1 MVKRNS
7 VLTIAGHDP
16 SNGAGLGADLKVF
29 EAWGVPGFSV
39 VTAVT
44 VQNESEFIQP
54 GWVEWNQI
62 EAQLEGLYRIHRP
75 RYFKIGLVQNAATL
89 GNIVQWI
96 RRKDPSAF
104 ILWDPIL
111 KATAGFQFHQSAE
124 HQAFV
129 DICSQL
135 SLVTPNKQEADWL
148 GLLEC
153 PTLVKGGHEAGEFC
167 IDTLCDSQGEIA
179 RFAMPRLENAVKHGT
194 GCILSSTILALLSLG
209 YRLERSCNIGRS
221 YLQEFLQSSEGL
233 LGKVGESLPSA
244 WRAEANQIDPL
255 RHRLYAIS
263 WDGAPLSHVQQVA
276 ALCRGGIGIVQ
287 LRMKTGS
294 VEERLATAWDCLR
307 LCRQWGTMLVI
318 NDDVEL
324 ALAIQAPAV
333 HLGLKD
339 MSIADARMRL
349 GSDIIIGGTANTP
362 EQVLSRMTEGA
373 NYVGLGPWRFTET
386 KQNLSSILGEDGVA
400 EAMREVLARDPNYP
414 VYVIGGI
421 GSKDCKEILDLG
433 ARGVAV
439 SSALVSAPNILNAIH
454 DFTDALTGQ
463 GNRI

>member
-1 MVKRNS
+1 MVKRNT

-29 EAWGVPGFSV
+29 EAWGVQGFSV

-62 EAQLEGLYRIHRP
+62 EAQLEGLYRKHQP
-75 RYFKIGLVQNAATL
+75 RYFKIGLVENATTL

-96 RRKDPSAF
+96 RSKDPSAF

-111 KATAGFQFHQSAE
+111 KATAGFQFHNGADHRE
-124 HQAFV
+124 FV
-129 DICSQL
+129 DVCSHL

-148 GLLEC
+148 GPLAC
-153 PTLVKGGHEAGEFC
+153 PTLMKGGHETGEIC
-167 IDTLCDSQGEIA
+167 VDILRDPQGEIA
-179 RFAMPRLENAVKHGT
+179 RFEMPRLENAAKHGT
-194 GCILSSTILALLSLG
+194 GCVLSSTILTLLSLG
-209 YRLERSCNIGRS
+209 YRLERACNIGRS
-221 YLQEFLQSSEGL
+221 YLQEYLQSSEGL
-233 LGKVGESLPSA
+233 LGNVGESLPST
-244 WRAEANQIDPL
+244 WRAEANKVNPL
-255 RHRLYAIS
+255 YHRLYAIS

-276 ALCRGGIGIVQ
+276 ALCRGGVGIIQ
-287 LRMKTGS
+287 LRMKAGTL
-294 VEERLATAWDCLR
+294 EERLATAWECLR
-307 LCRQWGTMLVI
+307 LCRQWGALLVI

-324 ALAIQAPAV
+324 AKTIQAPAV

-339 MSIADARMRL
+339 MTISEARRCL
-349 GSDIIIGGTANTP
+349 GSDVILGGTANTP
-362 EQVLSRMTEGA
+362 EQVLARMTEGA
-373 NYVGLGPWRFTET
+373 NYVGLGPWRYTET
-386 KQNLSSILGEDGVA
+386 KQNLSSVLGEEGVA
-400 EAMREVLARDPNYP
+400 QTMREVLARDPYYP

-421 GSKDCKEILDLG
+421 GPKDCKEIIDLG

-439 SSALVSAPNILNAIH
+439 SSALVSAPSISNAIH
-454 DFTDALTGQ
+454 EFTDALTGQ